1 MDIIGKWS
9 IQEVLRFNDNFER
22 IWVDRETILSDD
34 TLNDSEKQVLHMEM
48 IFTEDGKIKTV
59 VPLPESIP
67 QEEIDEAIAS
77 GEISLYDE
85 KTMLLEEHPWKR
97 ENGKI
102 MYDTG
107 AKIELFGEPVSSWE
121 ELKEEDGLLRMMTFR
136 LKKV

>member
-59 VPLPESIP
+59 MPLPESIP

-107 AKIELFGEPVSSWE
+107 AKIELFGGPVSSWE

>member
-59 VPLPESIP
+59 MPLPESIP

-107 AKIELFGEPVSSWE
+107 AKIELFGESVSSWE

>member
-59 VPLPESIP
+59 MLLPESIP

>member
-1 MDIIGKWS
+1 MDIIGRWS

-59 VPLPESIP
+59 MPLPESIP

>member
-59 VPLPESIP
+59 MPLPESIP